1 MTIDAS
7 IELSSWL
14 KSCFISFMTEFSST
28 PVQPSLIIVELPL
41 AVHAKGKCKKT
52 SMKNVA

>member
-1 MTIDAS
+1 
-7 IELSSWL
+7 
-14 KSCFISFMTEFSST
+14 MTEFSST
-28 PVQPSLIIVELPL
+28 PVQPPLIIIELPL